1 MLVLPPMS
9 FPMPTPATMAEL
21 LSFDLRYGLPAVA
34 SVLRSK
40 LTLRELGRVA
50 FSLARQARR
59 DPLAKRMTL
68 PPWNDAHDKLTR
80 YQLRALFRLDDAT
93 RTALCWDEGARLAL
107 LGEVVAASGSRFI
120 AKNVPFP
127 SGTAWMN
134 ASQAQR
140 REFASRLQH
149 RLFNT
154 VMNTHEVTGQAVAFD
169 VSACRFAQLCRA
181 YERMYLAPL
190 FCEADARFFRTSE
203 TGIQLQRTKTVAR
216 GDDVCDFRFVWE

>member
-1 MLVLPPMS
+1 MS
-9 FPMPTPATMAEL
+9 IPTPTPATLTEL
-21 LSFDLRYGLPAVA
+21 LSFDLRYGLPSVV

-50 FSLARQARR
+50 FSLARHAPH
-59 DPLAKRMTL
+59 DPLAIRKNL
-68 PPWNDAHDKLTR
+68 PSWNDAHDKLTR

-93 RTALCWDEGARLAL
+93 RSALRWDEAARLAL
-107 LGEVVAASGSRFI
+107 LREVVAASGSVFI
-120 AKNVPFP
+120 SKNVPFP
-127 SGTAWMN
+127 SGAAWK
-134 ASQAQR
+134 ASNQEERAD
-140 REFASRLQH
+140 FAARLQG

-154 VMNTHEVTGQAVAFD
+154 IMKTHEVTDRALAFD

-190 FCEADARFFRTSE
+190 FCEADARFFRDSS
-203 TGIQLQRTKTVAR
+203 TGIQLQRTKTLAR